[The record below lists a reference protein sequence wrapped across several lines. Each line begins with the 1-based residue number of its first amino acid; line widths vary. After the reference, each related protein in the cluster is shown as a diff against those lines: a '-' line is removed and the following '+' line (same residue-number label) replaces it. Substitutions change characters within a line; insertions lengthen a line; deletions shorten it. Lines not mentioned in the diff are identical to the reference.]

1 MSKIQDQSAI
11 NVPQGYILVKEII
24 NLKELEEKFGFSG
37 QTIKRER
44 YLQKQIQSGK
54 NIKGQRYNAN
64 GLGFKLQPIQ
74 YTNNGELH
82 YYTKDVIQYIEDNQQ
97 LSPEENLKAG
107 AA

>member
-1 MSKIQDQSAI
+1 MSKNQDQSAV
-11 NVPQGYILVKEII
+11 NVPQGFVLVKEII
-24 NLKELEEKFGFSG
+24 NLKGLEEKFGFCG

-74 YTNNGELH
+74 YSTNGELR
-82 YYTKDVIQYIEDNQQ
+82 YYTKDVVQYIKDNQQ
-97 LSPEENLKAG
+97 SSPEENLKAG